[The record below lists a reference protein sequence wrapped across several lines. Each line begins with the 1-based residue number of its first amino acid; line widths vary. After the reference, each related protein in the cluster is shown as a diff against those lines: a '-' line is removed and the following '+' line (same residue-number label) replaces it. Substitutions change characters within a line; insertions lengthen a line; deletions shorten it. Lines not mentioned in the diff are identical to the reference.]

1 MASPEI
7 PTAASGRSALD
18 VARAL
23 AEEAG
28 RRARARFRQPQ
39 EVTVKGR
46 GNLLTETDLEIER
59 FIQQALAEE
68 FPDHNVLSEETAAGT
83 STDGYVWVVDPLDG
97 TKNFVSGI
105 PIWCVNIALCLD
117 GEPLVAATHDPNHNE
132 TFSAQ
137 RGAGAEL
144 GGHPIR
150 ASSKSTVLESLLGID
165 IGYDDKRGRRL
176 LHLALKLFPG
186 MQALRIPGSA
196 ALGLAYAACGRYD
209 LFLHRHLYP
218 WDIAAGILLVQEAGG
233 AITDHRGAPIAV
245 ASQSAIAGSAR
256 AHADFL
262 GWQEAHAG
270 DLELD

>member
-18 VARAL
+18 VARVL

-28 RRARARFRQPQ
+28 RRARTRFRQPQ

-68 FPDHNVLSEETAAGT
+68 FPEHNVLSEETASST

-218 WDIAAGILLVQEAGG
+218 WDLAAGILLVQEAGG

>member
-1 MASPEI
+1 MAHPDL
-7 PTAASGRSALD
+7 PLATSGRSALD

-23 AEEAG
+23 GEEAG
-28 RRARARFRQPQ
+28 RRARARFRRPQ

-59 FIQQALAEE
+59 FIQQGLAEE
-68 FPDHNVLSEETAAGT
+68 FPDHNVLSEETAAST

-105 PIWCVNIALCLD
+105 PIWCVNIALCRD
-117 GEPLVAATHDPNHNE
+117 GEPFVAATHDPNHNE

-137 RGAGAEL
+137 RGAGATL
-144 GGHPIR
+144 DGDPIR

-165 IGYDDKRGRRL
+165 IGYDDERGRRL
-176 LHLALKLFPG
+176 LHLAHELFPG

-218 WDIAAGILLVQEAGG
+218 WDLAAGMLLVREAGG
-233 AITDHRGAPIAV
+233 VITDHRGAPIAV

-262 GWQEAHAG
+262 SWQEAHAG
-270 DLELD
+270 ELELD